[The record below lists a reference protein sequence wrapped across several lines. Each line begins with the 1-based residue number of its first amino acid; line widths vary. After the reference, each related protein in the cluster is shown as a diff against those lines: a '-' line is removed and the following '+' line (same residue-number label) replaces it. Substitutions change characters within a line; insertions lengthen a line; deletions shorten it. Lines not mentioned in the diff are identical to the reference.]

1 MAGRLFQRL
10 WRDCK
15 IAHVFLTR
23 LPLRVEG
30 TITPQQLIA
39 AAWAYPLVGVSV
51 ALVAAAAYYL
61 CHWLGLPPVLCAI
74 AALAASIAFTGCF
87 HEDGLAD
94 TADGFGGGWT
104 AERKLEIMRDSRLG
118 SYGGAALVLSIAARA
133 AALAALPAHDVLP
146 ALLVAHG
153 LSRAL
158 LPLPSFIVDTA
169 RLDGLAAEASRPK
182 RRTAILALAIGTV
195 IAVLCL
201 GLLNGLVALALVLAV
216 AWLMTRLARAQ
227 IGGYTGDVLGAIQQ
241 LAEILLLCFAVAL
254 FS

>member
-1 MAGRLFQRL
+1 MIGGLFQRL

-30 TITPQQLIA
+30 TIAPQQVIG

-51 ALVAAAAYYL
+51 ALVAAAAYFL
-61 CHWLGLPPVLCAI
+61 CHWLGLPDTLCAI
-74 AALAASIAFTGCF
+74 AALAASIVFTGCF

-118 SYGGAALVLSIAARA
+118 SYGGAALILSIVARV
-133 AALAALPAHDVLP
+133 AALAALPALVVLP

-158 LPLPSFIVDTA
+158 LPLPSFIADTA
-169 RLDGLAAEASRPK
+169 RLDGMAAEASRPK
-182 RRTAILALAIGTV
+182 RRTAILALAIGTL
-195 IAVLCL
+195 IALFCL
-201 GLLNGLVALALVLAV
+201 GLIDGLVAVALALVI

-227 IGGYTGDVLGAIQQ
+227 IGGYTGDVLGATQQ

-254 FS
+254 FT

>member
-1 MAGRLFQRL
+1 MVGSLVQRL

-15 IAHVFLTR
+15 IAHIFLTR

-30 TITPQQLIA
+30 TIPPQQVIA

-61 CHWLGLPPVLCAI
+61 CHWLGLPPVLCAL
-74 AALAASIAFTGCF
+74 AALAASIAATGCF

-118 SYGGAALVLSIAARA
+118 SYGGAALILSIAARA
-133 AALAALPAHDVLP
+133 AALAAIPASDVLP

-153 LSRAL
+153 LARAL
-158 LPLPSFIVDTA
+158 LLLPSFIVDTA
-169 RLDGLAAEASRPK
+169 RLDGMAAEGSRPK
-182 RRTAILALAIGTV
+182 RGTAVLALAIGTG

-201 GLLNGLVALALVLAV
+201 GLFNGLVALALALTV

-254 FS
+254 FR

>member
-1 MAGRLFQRL
+1 MAARLFQRL

-30 TITPQQLIA
+30 TITPQQVIA
-39 AAWAYPLVGVSV
+39 ASWAYPLVGVSV

-61 CHWLGLPPVLCAI
+61 CHWLGLPPVLCAL
-74 AALAASIAFTGCF
+74 AALATSIAATGCF

-104 AERKLEIMRDSRLG
+104 AARKLEIMRDSRLG
-118 SYGGAALVLSIAARA
+118 SYGGAALILSIAARA
-133 AALAALPAHDVLP
+133 AAMAAIPAPEILP
-146 ALLVAHG
+146 ALLAAHG

-158 LPLPSFIVDTA
+158 VLLPSFVADTA
-169 RLDGLAAEASRPK
+169 RLDGLAAEGSRPK
-182 RRTAILALAIGTV
+182 RSTAILALAIGAG

-201 GLLNGLVALALVLAV
+201 GLINGLVALALALTV

>member
-1 MAGRLFQRL
+1 MVGGLFQRL

-30 TITPQQLIA
+30 TITPRQLIA

-51 ALVAAAAYYL
+51 ALVAAAAYFL
-61 CHWLGLPPVLCAI
+61 CHWLGLPPVLCAL
-74 AALAASIAFTGCF
+74 AALAASIAATGCF

-104 AERKLEIMRDSRLG
+104 ADRKLEIMRDSRLG
-118 SYGGAALVLSIAARA
+118 SYGGAALILSIAARA

-158 LPLPSFIVDTA
+158 LPLPSFLIDTA
-169 RLDGLAAEASRPK
+169 RLDGLAAEASRPT
-182 RRTAILALAIGTV
+182 RRTAILALAIGTL
-195 IAVLCL
+195 IALLCL
-201 GLLNGLVALALVLAV
+201 GLINGFVALALALVV
-216 AWLMTRLARAQ
+216 AWLMTRLAQAQ

>member
-1 MAGRLFQRL
+1 MVGGLFQRL

-30 TITPQQLIA
+30 TITPRQLIA

-51 ALVAAAAYYL
+51 ALVAAAAYFL

-74 AALAASIAFTGCF
+74 AALAASIAATGCF

-104 AERKLEIMRDSRLG
+104 ADRKLEIMRDSRLG
-118 SYGGAALVLSIAARA
+118 SYGGAALILSIAARA
-133 AALAALPAHDVLP
+133 AALAAIPAPEILP
-146 ALLVAHG
+146 ALLAAHG

-158 LPLPSFIVDTA
+158 VLLPSFIADTA
-169 RLDGLAAEASRPK
+169 RLDGFAAEGTRPK
-182 RRTAILALAIGTV
+182 RRIAILALAIGTL

-201 GLLNGLVALALVLAV
+201 GLINGLVALALALTV